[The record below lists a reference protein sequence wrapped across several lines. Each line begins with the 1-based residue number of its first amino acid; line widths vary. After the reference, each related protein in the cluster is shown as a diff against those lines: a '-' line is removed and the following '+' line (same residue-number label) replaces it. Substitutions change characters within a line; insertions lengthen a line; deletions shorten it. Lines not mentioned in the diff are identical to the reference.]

1 MAYKHVTKNKKILFQ
16 CWLDPEFK
24 ELPALIKIRAL
35 REGRTRDNL
44 MTEILLNATK
54 GVK

>member
-1 MAYKHVTKNKKILFQ
+1 MAYKHVTKNKKVLFQ
-16 CWLDPEFK
+16 CWLDPEYK
-24 ELPALIKIRAL
+24 DLPKLLKIKAL
-35 REGRTRDNL
+35 RENKTRDNL